1 MKNSLV
7 QLAIAVIAVNAAS
20 QVPALAYDPKP
31 MTMYVIGSNA
41 PLPTRP
47 NREMFGRLPEAE
59 AKTEAMAPSIVA
71 SQVESTNPLKLRPA
85 IQVTT
90 AKGW

>member
-7 QLAIAVIAVNAAS
+7 QLAIAVIAVNAVS
-20 QVPALAYDPKP
+20 QIPALATEQKP
-31 MTMYVIGSNA
+31 VTMYVLGSNA

-47 NREMFGRLPEAE
+47 NREMLGALPLPTETT
-59 AKTEAMAPSIVA
+59 TEAMAPSIVA
-71 SQVESTNPLKLRPA
+71 SQPDSNVVLRAP
-85 IQVTT
+85 IVVTT

>member
-20 QVPALAYDPKP
+20 QIPALAADDQKP
-31 MTMYVIGSNA
+31 QVLYVLAS
-41 PLPTRP
+41 PTRP
-47 NREMFGRLPEAE
+47 NCEMLGPLPLPGTVVES
-59 AKTEAMAPSIVA
+59 MAPSIVA
-71 SQVESTNPLKLRPA
+71 SQPESSNSLRNPSR
-85 IQVTT
+85 VTT